1 MITKKE
7 IERFVIEIDARI
19 YKIEVLKKELETEII
34 NNVLAGKDTE
44 ETDKHFKALNNE
56 LKDLKDMKLE
66 AICRYREQFIGND
79 LTSIRNYVKSCKE
92 KEASIN

>member
-34 NNVLAGKDTE
+34 NHVLAGKDTV

-66 AICRYREQFIGND
+66 AICRDREQFIGND
-79 LTSIRNYVKSCKE
+79 LTSIKNYIKSK
-92 KEASIN
+92 KQAI